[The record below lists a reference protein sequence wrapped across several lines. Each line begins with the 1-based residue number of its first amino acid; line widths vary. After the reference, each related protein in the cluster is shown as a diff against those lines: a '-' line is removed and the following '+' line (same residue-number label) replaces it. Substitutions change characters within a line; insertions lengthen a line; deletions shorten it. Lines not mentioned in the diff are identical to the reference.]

1 MTDKRLK
8 ARNTA
13 MLREVYLR
21 LRPPVRRILQGMM
34 RSGWRPRIQQAW
46 RSPAQQR
53 QNLKKK
59 TSKVAWS
66 FHNATDRT
74 GKPEALA
81 VDVID
86 DKKLYRPP
94 KLFWFHLARLAQ
106 KNGMETG
113 IAWGVKGKAKREEI
127 QKAIDFFIV
136 GIDFFI
142 VDPKVFAKLTKKI
155 RIGWDPGHC
164 QPAGVKLS
172 AARKGWRP

>member
-1 MTDKRLK
+1 MTDERLQ
-8 ARNTA
+8 ARNMA
-13 MLREVYLR
+13 MTREVYFR
-21 LRPPVRRILQGMM
+21 LRPQVRRILHSMK
-34 RSGWRPRIQQAW
+34 RRGWRPRVQQAW
-46 RSPAQQR
+46 RSPAEQLR
-53 QNLKKK
+53 KLKKK

-66 FHNATDRT
+66 FHNATRRMT

-94 KLFWFHLARLAQ
+94 KLFWFHLAQLAQ

-113 IAWGVKGKAKREEI
+113 IAWGVKGKAKREAI
-127 QKAIDFFIV
+127 QEAIDFSMIL
-136 GIDFFI
+136 
-142 VDPKVFAKLTKKI
+142 DPERFARYTKKI

>member
-1 MTDKRLK
+1 MTDERLK
-8 ARNTA
+8 ARNMA
-13 MLREVYLR
+13 MLREVYLW
-21 LRPPVRRILQGMM
+21 LRPSVRKILHGMK
-34 RSGWRPRIQQAW
+34 RRGWRPRIQQAW

-113 IAWGVKGKAKREEI
+113 IAWGVKGKAKRLEI
-127 QKAIDFFIV
+127 QKAIDFFI
-136 GIDFFI
+136 I
-142 VDPKVFAKLTKKI
+142 VDPKVFAKLTKNI